1 MYSAYKVHP
10 DIKSHTD
17 GCMSF
22 LYGVLHC
29 KSVKQKMNTKSST
42 RAKLVGVGYYLPY
55 NIFICLFMG
64 AEGYDIKQNIFFLDN
79 YDAINMEK
87 R

>member
-1 MYSAYKVHP
+1 
-10 DIKSHTD
+10 
-17 GCMSF
+17 
-22 LYGVLHC
+22 
-29 KSVKQKMNTKSST
+29 MNTKSST

-64 AEGYDIKQNIFFLDN
+64 AEGYDIKQDIFFQDN